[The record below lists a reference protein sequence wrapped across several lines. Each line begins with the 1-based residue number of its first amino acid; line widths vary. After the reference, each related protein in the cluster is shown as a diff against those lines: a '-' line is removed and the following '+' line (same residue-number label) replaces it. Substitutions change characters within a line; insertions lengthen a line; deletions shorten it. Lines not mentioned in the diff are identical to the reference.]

1 MSAEFHRRLPSQ
13 SGLANR
19 LWAQNVTP
27 LSPSRSSKG
36 SYAQKGTIHDL
47 WHDAIYV
54 LARGDKFDRHLHR
67 VHSIV
72 WDDRREAPRWLE
84 RNLPDN
90 HRVDKYYRLFLSVP

>member
-72 WDDRREAPRWLE
+72 GMIAG
-84 RNLPDN
+84 
-90 HRVDKYYRLFLSVP
+90 KRLDGWNGIFLITTALTSITGFFF